1 MKHFTLLAFLLICLS
16 GNYAAQILGCTS
28 PYAPNYDPT
37 ATINDGTCTYDV
49 PALLESGYCIQEL
62 LDGDVQWQDFRGIN
76 YQGGIIVDVSESEG
90 KALICAES
98 DLSVGIN
105 WGCYGDNVSGT
116 SNAMYQGM
124 NNTIAIVTASCIDSP
139 NAATLCYQST
149 LNGYVDWILPTIS
162 ELYTAYHCPNGPGG
176 WEGTSSSDSYKYW
189 SSVQLNSSIAWIWSV
204 YFDSPTL
211 DNYENSSTSS
221 ANVRPMRYVNI
232 SDACLTGGA
241 CDDWAYGGVDLQ
253 PENAGVACT
262 YPLFECSAVGN
273 GIWNSLVIG
282 LYPATSSQLQYGL
295 TWERDVIFNLPGE
308 FEVDGNNYTVLAF
321 EVNET
326 SGLPDGMSSSIQAGD
341 QVLANNQLCVGLEG
355 IPLEEGA
362 FTYTLTGTILLSV
375 LNVPYSIENIALTHP
390 ILINPNTDGIP
401 GCVYD
406 FAGNYN
412 SIATY
417 DDGTCI
423 SGDAAIC
430 VGDLDGDEIIGVGDI
445 LSLLGLF
452 GSTCN

>member
-37 ATINDGTCTYDV
+37 ATINDGTCTYDI

-76 YQGGIIVDVSESEG
+76 YQGGIIVDVSESDG

-98 DLSVGIN
+98 DLSSGTK
-105 WGCYGDNVSGT
+105 WGCDDETVSGL
-116 SNAMYQGM
+116 SSVMYAGL
-124 NNTIAIVTASCIDSP
+124 NNTIALVTNSCIDDPS
-139 NAATLCYQST
+139 AATLCYQSA
-149 LNGYVDWILPTIS
+149 LNGYVDWFLPSPS
-162 ELYTAYHCPNGPGG
+162 ELYTAYNCPNGPTG
-176 WEGTSSSDSYKYW
+176 WSASSSSVTYRYW
-189 SSVQLNSSIAWIWSV
+189 SSYNFANYGAYTLSAYYNSVSSSYWV
-204 YFDSPTL
+204 DR
-211 DNYENSSTSS
+211 DNSST
-221 ANVRPMRYVNI
+221 NVRPMRYVNI

-241 CDDWAYGGVDLQ
+241 CDDWAYDGVDLQ

-273 GIWNSLVIG
+273 SIWNQLVTG

-341 QVLANNQLCVGLEG
+341 QVLANNQLCVGLNG

-375 LNVPYSIENIALTHP
+375 LNVPYSIENIVLTHP

-423 SGDAAIC
+423 SGDSAIC